1 MESRRI
7 PSAGVY
13 RSIEN
18 GLKNR
23 RLLPVF
29 IELIRAGG
37 SVFHNAVEM
46 PVDSHVDSLGKSAMV
61 ELLDRIA

>member
-1 MESRRI
+1 
-7 PSAGVY
+7 VY

-29 IELIRAGG
+29 IELIWAGG
-37 SVFHNAVEM
+37 IVFHNAVER